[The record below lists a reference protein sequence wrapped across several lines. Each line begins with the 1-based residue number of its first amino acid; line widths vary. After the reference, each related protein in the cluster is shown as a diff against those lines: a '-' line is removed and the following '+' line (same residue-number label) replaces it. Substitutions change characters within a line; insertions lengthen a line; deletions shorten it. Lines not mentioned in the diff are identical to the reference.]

1 MSLMRSKWLLIV
13 PLVLAIALVL
23 VTQPSDDHSFLSA
36 ANVSLG
42 AGHAAAAGVP
52 TPSAA
57 EGKVQPP
64 VPIGAATNKG
74 DGEVFDVRHAPTVDA
89 ARIAH
94 ILSAYGSP
102 AVGAAGTMHDLGVKY
117 GIDPAYCLAFFIHES
132 TAGTAGVARVTKSV
146 GNIRTTP
153 GYRDYEGYR
162 HYASWEEGIEDW
174 YHLIDQLYIK
184 TWGLTTVDAIVPV
197 YAPTSDGNDPDGYAA
212 TVKQLVTS
220 WRAGR

>member
-42 AGHAAAAGVP
+42 AGHAAAAGAP

-74 DGEVFDVRHAPTVDA
+74 DGDVFDVRHAPTVDA

-212 TVKQLVTS
+212 TVKQLVAS